1 LFSWDERQYTHNAT
15 IHCPFRAIPMSIH
28 PSLRGIDTLVG
39 QRSVYTRVERLQK
52 LMRDGKISE
61 EDSPFGLPKV
71 RTFTK
76 IKAKKKSPEE
86 EAAAAAASEAEE
98 SGASEG

>member
-1 LFSWDERQYTHNAT
+1 
-15 IHCPFRAIPMSIH
+15 MSIH
-28 PSLRGIDTLVG
+28 PSLRGVDTLVG
-39 QRSVYTRVERLQK
+39 QRSVYTRTERLQK

-76 IKAKKKSPEE
+76 VKAKKKDAEDDADGTVSEGE
-86 EAAAAAASEAEE
+86 EAESSEE
-98 SGASEG
+98 

>member
-1 LFSWDERQYTHNAT
+1 
-15 IHCPFRAIPMSIH
+15 MSIH

-76 IKAKKKSPEE
+76 VKAKKKSPEE
-86 EAAAAAASEAEE
+86 GAEEAAEGGAEEPEASEN
-98 SGASEG
+98 